1 MKLIRKSFAN
11 KPKNTY
17 EALVN
22 AKVGEIFDTYITS
35 EDNGKTCTIYSGI
48 AINIVPGLNPYEIVL
63 YNSEDSS
70 NGSTFNG
77 IVVNATK
84 PKDIVNAINT
94 IISES

>member
-1 MKLIRKSFAN
+1 MKLIRKSFS
-11 KPKNTY
+11 KPKNVY
-17 EALVN
+17 DALIN

-35 EDNGKTCTIYSGI
+35 EDGGKTCTIYCGV

-77 IVVNATK
+77 IIVNATK
-84 PKDIVNAINT
+84 PKDITNAINS